1 MKKDTRPRHQGIA
14 IKTVIAMNVLA
25 FPFMGGVTEITKV
38 AAETQVSAE
47 RVFYVE
53 GKGDPEKIRA
63 IDRRQFKFSPYEPT
77 GLYASPNEKIT
88 IQVEGTQN
96 IQAYIGTFSYDG
108 AWNQDSLVKS
118 FTLKPGE
125 NTIESPNGGMIYFYN
140 QQQGG
145 TVKTEI
151 KTGGTTTPLF
161 ELGKHTQQDLVD
173 MLDKYPDAHAVELK
187 GERVLITA
195 SPARVKKYLIDS
207 NTDPVQLLKKLDES
221 IRIQDRV
228 SGLSDK
234 EADKHYVHFVEDNY
248 SSLYMYSY
256 YGRTAY
262 VGDAIQHVLN
272 VKDFTENGWGP
283 WHEAGHQ
290 RQQLPWTWDGLG
302 EVTVNIY
309 SMSVQRAFGNKSRL
323 ESGTYDKAFTYLNK
337 PQSEKDYN
345 KIDDVFVKLV
355 MFWQLDLAFGEEFY
369 PKLHQLYR
377 AIPNEELPK
386 TSDEKIQDFI
396 YNTSKVAQKNLLP
409 FFDKWGLIATPETR
423 QKIENL
429 NYPLLAAPIWEATDS
444 KPVIVEENGET
455 PDMEP
460 KLTVPVGA
468 TMNVGDS
475 FDPMAG
481 VSATDKED
489 GDLTDKVTVDGKVD
503 TTKPGMYVLT
513 YTVKDSKSH
522 KVTAKQT
529 VKVKEKEETKDE
541 APVLKVPSET
551 TITEGDKFDLMKDVS
566 ATDKEDGDITSEV
579 KYEGHVDTNAPGTYT
594 IKYTVEDSAG
604 HLTTQTQTITVK
616 AKEKPAEDKEPE
628 LTVPEETTVTAG
640 DKFDPMS
647 GVKAID
653 KDDGD
658 ITSKVTYSGDP
669 GTDKEGTYKIE
680 YVVEDSKGHR
690 VIKLRTVIVKAA
702 EKPSEDQAPVLKVPF
717 TTMLH
722 VGDTFD
728 PMAGVSATDKEDG
741 DLTSKV
747 TVDGKVD
754 TTKPG
759 TYVLTYTV
767 KDSAGHLATQT
778 QTITVKA
785 KEKPAE
791 DKEPELTVPEETTV
805 TAGDKFDPMSGVKAI
820 DKEDGDITSKVTYSG
835 DQSTGQAGT
844 YKIKYVVEDSAGH
857 RVIKLRTVIVK
868 EKEESKDEAPVLT
881 VPAEVNM
888 NVGDKFDSMSGV
900 KAIDKEDGDI
910 TDKVIHFGEVDT
922 SKTGTYEVKF
932 LVRDSGGNEVTTIQ
946 KVAVKD
952 KDNGNGFDNGN
963 NGSGNNNDSDNNSTN
978 NGNSSDN
985 GNNNTNNNTNNG
997 NSHDNGSTGT
1007 NNSTGSDTGNSNISN
1022 NSTSDKKEDT
1032 YKELPK
1038 TGASTNNSAAMG
1050 ILMVLAGMV
1059 LTFGRKFRR
1068 VLK

>member
-14 IKTVIAMNVLA
+14 IKTLIAMNVLA
-25 FPFMGGVTEITKV
+25 SPFMGGITEITKV
-38 AAETQVSAE
+38 AAETQVSAA
-47 RVFYVE
+47 RVLYVE

-77 GLYASPNEKIT
+77 GLYASPNEKII

-125 NTIESPNGGMIYFYN
+125 NTIESLNGGMIYFYN
-140 QQQGG
+140 PQQGG

-173 MLDKYPDAHAVELK
+173 MLDKYPDTHAVELK

-221 IRIQDRV
+221 ISIQDRV
-228 SGLSDK
+228 SGLSEK
-234 EADKHYVHFVEDNY
+234 ESDKHYVHFVEDNH
-248 SSLYMYSY
+248 STGYMYSY

-262 VGDAIQHVLN
+262 IGDAIQHVLN

-386 TSDEKIQDFI
+386 SSDEKIQDFI
-396 YNTSKVAQKNLLP
+396 YNTSKVTQKNLLP

-429 NYPLLAAPIWEATDS
+429 NYPLLAAPIWEAIDS
-444 KPVIVEENGET
+444 KPVIVEENEQT

-460 KLTVPVGA
+460 NLTVPVGA
-468 TMNVGDS
+468 TINVGDS
-475 FDPMAG
+475 FAPMVG
-481 VSATDKED
+481 VA
-489 GDLTDKVTVDGKVD
+489 
-503 TTKPGMYVLT
+503 
-513 YTVKDSKSH
+513 
-522 KVTAKQT
+522 
-529 VKVKEKEETKDE
+529 
-541 APVLKVPSET
+541 
-551 TITEGDKFDLMKDVS
+551 
-566 ATDKEDGDITSEV
+566 ATDKEDGDITS
-579 KYEGHVDTNAPGTYT
+579 K
-594 IKYTVEDSAG
+594 I
-604 HLTTQTQTITVK
+604 
-616 AKEKPAEDKEPE
+616 
-628 LTVPEETTVTAG
+628 
-640 DKFDPMS
+640 
-647 GVKAID
+647 
-653 KDDGD
+653 
-658 ITSKVTYSGDP
+658 TYSGDQ
-669 GTDKEGTYKIE
+669 GIDKEGTYKIK
-680 YVVEDSKGHR
+680 YVIEDSKGHR

-702 EKPSEDQAPVLKVPF
+702 EKPSENQAPMLKVPF
-717 TTMLH
+717 TATLH

-728 PMAGVSATDKEDG
+728 PMAGLSATDKEDG
-741 DLTSKV
+741 DLTDKV

-778 QTITVKA
+778 QTVTVKE
-785 KEKPAE
+785 KEKTVE
-791 DKEPELTVPEETTV
+791 DQEPELTVPEEAII
-805 TAGDKFDPMSGVKAI
+805 TAGDKFDPMSRIKAI
-820 DKEDGDITSKVTYSG
+820 DKEDG
-835 DQSTGQAGT
+835 A
-844 YKIKYVVEDSAGH
+844 
-857 RVIKLRTVIVK
+857 
-868 EKEESKDEAPVLT
+868 
-881 VPAEVNM
+881 
-888 NVGDKFDSMSGV
+888 
-900 KAIDKEDGDI
+900 I

-946 KVAVKD
+946 KVVVKD
-952 KDNGNGFDNGN
+952 KDNGNGN
-963 NGSGNNNDSDNNSTN
+963 NGSGNNNDSDNN
-978 NGNSSDN
+978 
-985 GNNNTNNNTNNG
+985 NTNNG
-997 NSHDNGSTGT
+997 N
-1007 NNSTGSDTGNSNISN
+1007 GNSNISS

-1038 TGASTNNSAAMG
+1038 TGTSTNNSAAMG
-1050 ILMVLAGMV
+1050 ILMVFAGMV
-1059 LTFGRKFRR
+1059 LTFGRKFRK

>member
-1 MKKDTRPRHQGIA
+1 MKKDTKKRQQGIA
-14 IKTVIAMNVLA
+14 IKTLIAVNVLA
-25 FPFMGGVTEITKV
+25 SPFIGGITGITKV
-38 AAETQVSAE
+38 AAEEQQVTTE
-47 RVFYVE
+47 HVFYVP
-53 GKGDPEKIRA
+53 GKGDAEKIRDM
-63 IDRRQFKFSPYEPT
+63 DRRWFRFSTYEPT

-88 IQVEGTQN
+88 IQVEGTQT
-96 IQAYIGTFSYDG
+96 IRAYIGTYSYDG
-108 AWNQDSLVKS
+108 AWNEDSLIKS

-140 QQQGG
+140 PGQSG
-145 TVKTEI
+145 TVKAEI

-173 MLDKYPDAHAVELK
+173 MLNKYPDAHAVELK
-187 GERVLITA
+187 GERSLITA
-195 SPARVKKYLIDS
+195 SPARVKKYLIGS
-207 NTDPVQLLKKLDES
+207 NTDPVQLLQKLDEA
-221 IRIQDRV
+221 IKIQDRV
-228 SGLSDK
+228 SGLSEA
-234 EADKHYVHFVEDNY
+234 EADKHYVHFVEDNRSDY
-248 SSLYMYSY
+248 YMYAY
-256 YGRTAY
+256 PGRTAY

-283 WHEAGHQ
+283 WHEMGHQ
-290 RQQLPWTWDGLG
+290 RQQLPWMWDGLS
-302 EVTVNIY
+302 EVTTNIY
-309 SMSVQRAFGNKSRL
+309 SLSVQRAFGNKSRL
-323 ESGTYDKAFTYLNK
+323 EGGTYDKAFTYLNK

-345 KIDDVFVKLV
+345 KINDVFVKV
-355 MFWQLDLAFGEEFY
+355 AMFWQLDLAFGEEFY

-377 AIPNEELPK
+377 AIPKEELPQ
-386 TSDEKIQDFI
+386 TSDEKMQAFI
-396 YNTSKVAQKNLLP
+396 YNTSKVAKQNLLP
-409 FFDKWGLIATPETR
+409 FFDKWGLMASSETR
-423 QKIENL
+423 QKIEEL

-468 TMNVGDS
+468 TMNVGDQ
-475 FDPMAG
+475 FDPMLG

-489 GDLTDKVTVDGKVD
+489 GDLTSKVTVDGKVD
-503 TTKPGMYVLT
+503 TTKPGTYVLT
-513 YTVKDSKSH
+513 YTVKDSKGH

-529 VKVKEKEETKDE
+529 VTVKEKEETKDE
-541 APVLKVPSET
+541 APVLKVSSET
-551 TITEGDKFDLMKDVS
+551 TITEGDKFETMKDVS

-579 KYEGHVDTNAPGTYT
+579 KYEGHVDTNTPGTYT
-594 IKYTVEDSAG
+594 ITYTVKDSAG
-604 HLTTQTQTITVK
+604 HLATQRQTITV
-616 AKEKPAEDKEPE
+616 KEKPAEDKEPE
-628 LTVPEETTVTAG
+628 LTVPEETVLTVG
-640 DKFDPMS
+640 DQFDPMS

-653 KDDGD
+653 KEDGD
-658 ITSKVTYSGDP
+658 ITSKVTYSGDQ
-669 GTDKEGTYKIE
+669 GTDKEGTYKIK

-717 TTMLH
+717 TTTFH

-728 PMAGVSATDKEDG
+728 PMSGVSATDKEDGNLTSKVKYKGNVDTTKPGKYIVEYSVVDSKGVNATATQTVIVEESGETPDMEPKLTVPVGATMNVGDQFDPMSGVSATDKEDG

-778 QTITVKA
+778 QTVTVKEKE
-785 KEKPAE
+785 KEKPVE
-791 DKEPELTVPEETTV
+791 IQGPELTVPSETTV
-805 TAGDKFDPMSGVKAI
+805 TVGDKFDPMSGVKAI
-820 DKEDGDITSKVTYSG
+820 DKEDGDIT
-835 DQSTGQAGT
+835 
-844 YKIKYVVEDSAGH
+844 
-857 RVIKLRTVIVK
+857 
-868 EKEESKDEAPVLT
+868 
-881 VPAEVNM
+881 
-888 NVGDKFDSMSGV
+888 
-900 KAIDKEDGDI
+900 
-910 TDKVIHFGEVDT
+910 DKVIQFGEVDT

-946 KVAVKD
+946 KVVVKD
-952 KDNGNGFDNGN
+952 K
-963 NGSGNNNDSDNNSTN
+963 
-978 NGNSSDN
+978 DN
-985 GNNNTNNNTNNG
+985 GNNNTNNGNG
-997 NSHDNGSTGT
+997 ADNGSTGT
-1007 NNSTGSDTGNSNISN
+1007 NNSNGSDTGNSNISI

-1038 TGASTNNSAAMG
+1038 TGASTNNSAALG

-1059 LTFGRKFRR
+1059 LTFGRKFKK

>member
-1 MKKDTRPRHQGIA
+1 
-14 IKTVIAMNVLA
+14 MNVLA
-25 FPFMGGVTEITKV
+25 SPFMEGITEITKV
-38 AAETQVSAE
+38 AAETKVSAA
-47 RVFYVE
+47 RVLYVE

-63 IDRRQFKFSPYEPT
+63 IDRRHFKFSPYEPT
-77 GLYASPNEKIT
+77 GLYASPNEKII

-125 NTIESPNGGMIYFYN
+125 NTIESLNGGMIYFYN
-140 QQQGG
+140 PQQGG

-173 MLDKYPDAHAVELK
+173 MLDKYPDTHAVELK

-221 IRIQDRV
+221 ISIQDRV
-228 SGLSDK
+228 SGLSEK
-234 EADKHYVHFVEDNY
+234 ESDKHYVHFVEDNH
-248 SSLYMYSY
+248 STGYMYSY

-262 VGDAIQHVLN
+262 IGDAIQHVLN

-386 TSDEKIQDFI
+386 SSDEKIQDFI
-396 YNTSKVAQKNLLP
+396 YNTSKVTQKNLLP

-429 NYPLLAAPIWEATDS
+429 NYPLLAAPIWEAIDS
-444 KPVIVEENGET
+444 KPVIVEENEQT

-460 KLTVPVGA
+460 NLTVPVGA
-468 TMNVGDS
+468 TIKVGDS
-475 FDPMAG
+475 FAPMVG
-481 VSATDKED
+481 VAATDKED
-489 GDLTDKVTVDGKVD
+489 GDLTD
-503 TTKPGMYVLT
+503 
-513 YTVKDSKSH
+513 
-522 KVTAKQT
+522 
-529 VKVKEKEETKDE
+529 
-541 APVLKVPSET
+541 
-551 TITEGDKFDLMKDVS
+551 
-566 ATDKEDGDITSEV
+566 
-579 KYEGHVDTNAPGTYT
+579 
-594 IKYTVEDSAG
+594 
-604 HLTTQTQTITVK
+604 
-616 AKEKPAEDKEPE
+616 
-628 LTVPEETTVTAG
+628 
-640 DKFDPMS
+640 
-647 GVKAID
+647 
-653 KDDGD
+653 
-658 ITSKVTYSGDP
+658 
-669 GTDKEGTYKIE
+669 
-680 YVVEDSKGHR
+680 
-690 VIKLRTVIVKAA
+690 
-702 EKPSEDQAPVLKVPF
+702 
-717 TTMLH
+717 
-722 VGDTFD
+722 
-728 PMAGVSATDKEDG
+728 
-741 DLTSKV
+741 KV

-778 QTITVKA
+778 QTVTVKE
-785 KEKPAE
+785 KEKTVE
-791 DKEPELTVPEETTV
+791 DQEPELTVPEEAII
-805 TAGDKFDPMSGVKAI
+805 TAGDKFDPMSRIKAI
-820 DKEDGDITSKVTYSG
+820 DKEDG
-835 DQSTGQAGT
+835 A
-844 YKIKYVVEDSAGH
+844 
-857 RVIKLRTVIVK
+857 
-868 EKEESKDEAPVLT
+868 
-881 VPAEVNM
+881 
-888 NVGDKFDSMSGV
+888 
-900 KAIDKEDGDI
+900 I

-946 KVAVKD
+946 KVVVKD
-952 KDNGNGFDNGN
+952 KDNGNGN
-963 NGSGNNNDSDNNSTN
+963 NGSGNNNDSDNN
-978 NGNSSDN
+978 
-985 GNNNTNNNTNNG
+985 NTNNG
-997 NSHDNGSTGT
+997 N
-1007 NNSTGSDTGNSNISN
+1007 GNSNISN

-1038 TGASTNNSAAMG
+1038 TGTSTNNSAAMG
-1050 ILMVLAGMV
+1050 ILMVFAGMV
-1059 LTFGRKFRR
+1059 LTFGRKFRK

>member
-1 MKKDTRPRHQGIA
+1 MKKDTQQRHQGVA
-14 IKTVIAMNVLA
+14 IKTLIAMNVLA
-25 FPFMGGVTEITKV
+25 SPFMGGVTGITKV
-38 AAETQVSAE
+38 AAKTQVSAE
-47 RVFYVE
+47 HVFYAE

-63 IDRRQFKFSPYEPT
+63 NDRRQFKFSPYEPT

-108 AWNQDSLVKS
+108 AWNQDSLIKS

-125 NTIESPNGGMIYFYN
+125 NTIESPNGGMIYLYN
-140 QQQGG
+140 PGQGG

-151 KTGGTTTPLF
+151 KTGGTTSPLF

-173 MLDKYPDAHAVELK
+173 MLDKYPNAHAVELK

-195 SPARVKKYLIDS
+195 SPARVKKYLIGS

-228 SGLSDK
+228 SGLSEK
-234 EADKHYVHFVEDNY
+234 EADKHYVHFVEDNH
-248 SSLYMYSY
+248 STLYMYSY

-323 ESGTYDKAFTYLNK
+323 ENGTYDKAFTYLNK

-345 KIDDVFVKLV
+345 KIDDLFVKLT

-396 YNTSKVAQKNLLP
+396 YNTSKIAQKNLLP
-409 FFDKWGLIATPETR
+409 FFDKWGLIATLETR

-444 KPVIVEENGET
+444 KPVVVEENEET

-460 KLTVPVGA
+460 KLTVPGGT

-481 VSATDKED
+481 VSAIDKED
-489 GDLTDKVTVDGKVD
+489 GDLTSKVTVDGKVD
-503 TTKPGMYVLT
+503 IFKAGTYELT
-513 YTVKDSKSH
+513 YTVKDSKGH
-522 KVTAKQT
+522 QVTAKQT
-529 VKVKEKEETKDE
+529 VTVKEKEETKDE
-541 APVLKVPSET
+541 SPVLKVPSET
-551 TITEGDKFDLMKDVS
+551 TITEGDKFDPMNDVS
-566 ATDKEDGDITSEV
+566 ATDKEDGEITPEV
-579 KYEGHVDTNAPGTYT
+579 KYEGHIDTNTPGTYT
-594 IKYTVEDSAG
+594 IK
-604 HLTTQTQTITVK
+604 
-616 AKEKPAEDKEPE
+616 
-628 LTVPEETTVTAG
+628 
-640 DKFDPMS
+640 
-647 GVKAID
+647 
-653 KDDGD
+653 
-658 ITSKVTYSGDP
+658 
-669 GTDKEGTYKIE
+669 
-680 YVVEDSKGHR
+680 
-690 VIKLRTVIVKAA
+690 
-702 EKPSEDQAPVLKVPF
+702 
-717 TTMLH
+717 
-722 VGDTFD
+722 
-728 PMAGVSATDKEDG
+728 
-741 DLTSKV
+741 
-747 TVDGKVD
+747 
-754 TTKPG
+754 
-759 TYVLTYTV
+759 YTV

-778 QTITVKA
+778 QTIIVN
-785 KEKPAE
+785 EKPVE
-791 DKEPELTVPEETTV
+791 DKAPELTVPKETVLTID
-805 TAGDKFDPMSGVKAI
+805 DKFDPMSGVKAI
-820 DKEDGDITSKVTYSG
+820 DKEDGDITSKVTIDG
-835 DQSTGQAGT
+835 KVDTTKTGT
-844 YKIKYVVEDSAGH
+844 YVLSYTVKDSKGYEVTA
-857 RVIKLRTVIVK
+857 KQTVTVKGK
-868 EKEESKDEAPVLT
+868 EKLKDESPVLT
-881 VPAEVNM
+881 VPAEVNI
-888 NVGDKFDSMSGV
+888 NVGDKFDQMSGV

-922 SKTGTYEVKF
+922 AKTGTYEVKF

-946 KVAVKD
+946 KVVVKD
-952 KDNGNGFDNGN
+952 KDNGNGSDNGN
-963 NGSGNNNDSDNNSTN
+963 NGSGNNNDSDT
-978 NGNSSDN
+978 GN
-985 GNNNTNNNTNNG
+985 TNTNNG
-997 NSHDNGSTGT
+997 NGSDNTNTSTDNGSTGT
-1007 NNSTGSDTGNSNISN
+1007 NNSNGSDTDNSNISN

-1038 TGASTNNSAAMG
+1038 TGASTNNSAAVG

-1059 LTFGRKFRR
+1059 LTFGRKFRK

>member
-14 IKTVIAMNVLA
+14 IKTLIAMNVLA
-25 FPFMGGVTEITKV
+25 SPFMGGITEITKV
-38 AAETQVSAE
+38 AAETQVSAA
-47 RVFYVE
+47 RVLYVE

-77 GLYASPNEKIT
+77 GLYASPNEKII

-140 QQQGG
+140 PQQGG

-173 MLDKYPDAHAVELK
+173 MLDKYPDTHAVELK

-221 IRIQDRV
+221 ISIQDRV
-228 SGLSDK
+228 SGLSEK
-234 EADKHYVHFVEDNY
+234 ESDKHYVHFVEDNH
-248 SSLYMYSY
+248 STGYMYSY

-262 VGDAIQHVLN
+262 IGDAIQHVLN

-386 TSDEKIQDFI
+386 SSDEKIQDFI
-396 YNTSKVAQKNLLP
+396 YNTSKVTQKNLLP

-429 NYPLLAAPIWEATDS
+429 NYPLLAAPIWEAIDS
-444 KPVIVEENGET
+444 KPVIVEENEQT

-460 KLTVPVGA
+460 NLTVPVGA
-468 TMNVGDS
+468 TINVGDS
-475 FDPMAG
+475 FAPMVGVAATDKEDGDLTHKVTVDGKVDTTKLGTYVLTYTVKDSKGHKVTAKQTVMVKEKEETKDETPVLKVPSETTITEGDKFNPMKDVSATDKEDGDITSKITYSGDQGIDKEGTYKIQYVIEDSKGHRVIKLRTVIVKAAEKPSENQAPMLKVPFTATLHVGDTFDPMAG
-481 VSATDKED
+481 LSATDKED

-503 TTKPGMYVLT
+503 TTKPG
-513 YTVKDSKSH
+513 
-522 KVTAKQT
+522 
-529 VKVKEKEETKDE
+529 
-541 APVLKVPSET
+541 
-551 TITEGDKFDLMKDVS
+551 
-566 ATDKEDGDITSEV
+566 
-579 KYEGHVDTNAPGTYT
+579 
-594 IKYTVEDSAG
+594 
-604 HLTTQTQTITVK
+604 
-616 AKEKPAEDKEPE
+616 
-628 LTVPEETTVTAG
+628 
-640 DKFDPMS
+640 
-647 GVKAID
+647 
-653 KDDGD
+653 
-658 ITSKVTYSGDP
+658 
-669 GTDKEGTYKIE
+669 
-680 YVVEDSKGHR
+680 
-690 VIKLRTVIVKAA
+690 
-702 EKPSEDQAPVLKVPF
+702 
-717 TTMLH
+717 
-722 VGDTFD
+722 
-728 PMAGVSATDKEDG
+728 
-741 DLTSKV
+741 
-747 TVDGKVD
+747 
-754 TTKPG
+754 

-767 KDSAGHLATQT
+767 KDSSGHLATQT
-778 QTITVKA
+778 QTVTVKE
-785 KEKPAE
+785 KEKTVE
-791 DKEPELTVPEETTV
+791 DQEPELTVPEEAII
-805 TAGDKFDPMSGVKAI
+805 TAGDKFDPMSRIKAI
-820 DKEDGDITSKVTYSG
+820 DKEDG
-835 DQSTGQAGT
+835 A
-844 YKIKYVVEDSAGH
+844 
-857 RVIKLRTVIVK
+857 
-868 EKEESKDEAPVLT
+868 
-881 VPAEVNM
+881 
-888 NVGDKFDSMSGV
+888 
-900 KAIDKEDGDI
+900 I

-922 SKTGTYEVKF
+922 SKTGTYKVKF

-946 KVAVKD
+946 KVVVKD
-952 KDNGNGFDNGN
+952 KDNGNGN
-963 NGSGNNNDSDNNSTN
+963 NGSGNNNDSDNN
-978 NGNSSDN
+978 
-985 GNNNTNNNTNNG
+985 NTNNG
-997 NSHDNGSTGT
+997 N
-1007 NNSTGSDTGNSNISN
+1007 GNSNISN

-1038 TGASTNNSAAMG
+1038 TGTSTNNSAAMG
-1050 ILMVLAGMV
+1050 ILMVFAGMV
-1059 LTFGRKFRR
+1059 LTFGRKFRK

>member
-1 MKKDTRPRHQGIA
+1 
-14 IKTVIAMNVLA
+14 MNVLA
-25 FPFMGGVTEITKV
+25 SPFMGGITEITKV
-38 AAETQVSAE
+38 AAETQVSAA
-47 RVFYVE
+47 RVLYVE

-63 IDRRQFKFSPYEPT
+63 IDRRQFKLSPYEPT
-77 GLYASPNEKIT
+77 GLYASPNEKII

-140 QQQGG
+140 PQQGG

-173 MLDKYPDAHAVELK
+173 MLDKYPDTHAVELK

-221 IRIQDRV
+221 ISIQDRV
-228 SGLSDK
+228 SGLSEK
-234 EADKHYVHFVEDNY
+234 ESDKHYVHFVEDNH
-248 SSLYMYSY
+248 STGYMYSY

-262 VGDAIQHVLN
+262 IGDAIQHVLN

-386 TSDEKIQDFI
+386 SSDEKIQDFI
-396 YNTSKVAQKNLLP
+396 YNTSKVTQKNLLP

-423 QKIENL
+423 KKIENL
-429 NYPLLAAPIWEATDS
+429 NYPLLAAPIWEAIDS
-444 KPVIVEENGET
+444 KPVIVEENEQT

-460 KLTVPVGA
+460 NLTVPVGA
-468 TMNVGDS
+468 TINVGDS
-475 FDPMAG
+475 FALMVG
-481 VSATDKED
+481 VAATDKED

-503 TTKPGMYVLT
+503 TTKLGTYVLT
-513 YTVKDSKSH
+513 YTVKDSKGH

-529 VKVKEKEETKDE
+529 VMVKEKEETKDE
-541 APVLKVPSET
+541 TPVLKVPSET
-551 TITEGDKFDLMKDVS
+551 TITEGDKFNPMKDVS
-566 ATDKEDGDITSEV
+566 ATDKEDGD
-579 KYEGHVDTNAPGTYT
+579 
-594 IKYTVEDSAG
+594 
-604 HLTTQTQTITVK
+604 LT
-616 AKEKPAEDKEPE
+616 D
-628 LTVPEETTVTAG
+628 
-640 DKFDPMS
+640 
-647 GVKAID
+647 
-653 KDDGD
+653 
-658 ITSKVTYSGDP
+658 
-669 GTDKEGTYKIE
+669 
-680 YVVEDSKGHR
+680 
-690 VIKLRTVIVKAA
+690 
-702 EKPSEDQAPVLKVPF
+702 
-717 TTMLH
+717 
-722 VGDTFD
+722 
-728 PMAGVSATDKEDG
+728 
-741 DLTSKV
+741 KV

-778 QTITVKA
+778 QTVTVKE
-785 KEKPAE
+785 KEKTVE
-791 DKEPELTVPEETTV
+791 DQEPELTVPEEAII
-805 TAGDKFDPMSGVKAI
+805 TAGDKFDPMSRIKAI
-820 DKEDGDITSKVTYSG
+820 DKEDG
-835 DQSTGQAGT
+835 A
-844 YKIKYVVEDSAGH
+844 
-857 RVIKLRTVIVK
+857 
-868 EKEESKDEAPVLT
+868 
-881 VPAEVNM
+881 
-888 NVGDKFDSMSGV
+888 
-900 KAIDKEDGDI
+900 I

-922 SKTGTYEVKF
+922 SKTGTYKVKF

-946 KVAVKD
+946 KVVVKD
-952 KDNGNGFDNGN
+952 KDNGNGN
-963 NGSGNNNDSDNNSTN
+963 NGSGNNNDSDNN
-978 NGNSSDN
+978 
-985 GNNNTNNNTNNG
+985 NTNNG
-997 NSHDNGSTGT
+997 N
-1007 NNSTGSDTGNSNISN
+1007 GNSNISN

-1038 TGASTNNSAAMG
+1038 TGTSTNNSAAMG
-1050 ILMVLAGMV
+1050 ILMVFAGMV
-1059 LTFGRKFRR
+1059 LTFGRKFRK